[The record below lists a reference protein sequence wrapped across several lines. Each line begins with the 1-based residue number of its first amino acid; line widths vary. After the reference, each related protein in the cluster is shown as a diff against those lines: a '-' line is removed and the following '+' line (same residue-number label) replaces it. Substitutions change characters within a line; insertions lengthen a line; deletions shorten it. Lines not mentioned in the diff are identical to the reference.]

1 MDAHNNPHQENPA
14 MPTASGH
21 TSAIRATKVC
31 GTTVNDTSGRK
42 IGEVEDVVLDK
53 LSNNIMFAVV
63 SFGGFLG
70 MSEKYH
76 PVPWSSLKY
85 DKSKDSYVV
94 DFSREQL
101 EAAPVG
107 DLDELTRNDGHDFR
121 AQAFDYYK
129 APRYWETPRH

>member
-1 MDAHNNPHQENPA
+1 

-31 GTTVNDTSGRK
+31 GTTVNDTKGTK

-70 MSEKYH
+70 ISEKFH

-85 DKSKDSYVV
+85 DKAKGSYVV
-94 DFSREQL
+94 DFSKEQL

-121 AQAFDYYK
+121 NRAFDYYK

>member
-1 MDAHNNPHQENPA
+1 

-31 GTTVNDTSGRK
+31 GTAVHDKSGKK
-42 IGEVEDVVLDK
+42 IGEIEDVILDK

-70 MSEKYH
+70 LAEKYH
-76 PVPWSSLKY
+76 PIPWSTLKY
-85 DKSKDSYVV
+85 DKPRGSYLI
-94 DFSREQL
+94 DFTKEQL
-101 EAAPVG
+101 EAAPAA
-107 DLDELTRNDGHDFR
+107 DFEELTRNDGQDIRNR
-121 AQAFDYYK
+121 AYDYYK

>member
-1 MDAHNNPHQENPA
+1 
-14 MPTASGH
+14 MPTPSGH

-31 GTTVNDTSGRK
+31 GTSVNDASGRK

-70 MSEKYH
+70 MAEKYH

-85 DKSKDSYVV
+85 DKSRGSYVV
-94 DFSREQL
+94 DFSKEQL

-107 DLDELTRNDGHDFR
+107 DLDELTRGDGQSFR
-121 AQAFDYYK
+121 DRTFDYYK